1 MDIDA
6 GISLQKAVSQLIKKL
21 NGWFT
26 ETVKMLPNLV
36 VAVFVLIVIIKL
48 SHPLARLV
56 GRGVMRLTRRRHI
69 ARILATMVRLVIVAL
84 GIVLA
89 LDVMNLDRAVASLL
103 AGVGLLG
110 IAIGFASQD
119 LAANF
124 ISGIVLHFEHPF
136 RLGDRVHLGDL
147 KNPDLLGFVE
157 EVAFRATVIRGRR
170 GERITV
176 PNKKILENPI
186 INYYITG
193 ARRVDLYF
201 AIDYT
206 PDLQQ
211 AEDLTVKAV
220 EGLEWRIP
228 EHPVEFF
235 YEEVKNTTFVFRVR
249 FWTGHEQPIW
259 LKARSEAIKA
269 INKTF
274 KAHGITMPSD
284 VITLDFGITGGSSLR
299 EQLEGIK
306 ISLPVPQEE
315 KAAPGKTPMEE

>member
-1 MDIDA
+1 MET
-6 GISLQKAVSQLIKKL
+6 GISLTKAAQQLIAKL

-26 ETVKMLPNLV
+26 GTVRMLPNLV
-36 VAVFVLIVIIKL
+36 VAIIVLIIIVKL
-48 SHPLARLV
+48 SHPIARLV
-56 GRGVMRLTRRRHI
+56 GRALLRLTRQRHI
-69 ARILATMVRLVIVAL
+69 ARILAILVRLLIVVL
-84 GIVLA
+84 GIILA

-103 AGVGLLG
+103 AGVGILG
-110 IAIGFASQD
+110 IALGFASQD

-147 KNPDLLGFVE
+147 KNTELLGYVDSI
-157 EVAFRATVIRGRR
+157 AFRATVIRGRR

-186 INYYITG
+186 INYYISG
-193 ARRVDLYF
+193 SRRVDLYF

-211 AEDLTVKAV
+211 AEDLAVKAV
-220 EGLEWRIP
+220 ESLEWRIP
-228 EHPVEFF
+228 GHPVEFF
-235 YEEVKNTTFVFRVR
+235 YEEVKNTTFVFRIR
-249 FWTGHEQPIW
+249 FWTGHEQPIF

-274 KAHGITMPSD
+274 KEHGITMPSD
-284 VITLDFGITGGSSLR
+284 VVTLDFGITGGSSLR
-299 EQLEGIK
+299 EQLEGAK
-306 ISLPVPQEE
+306 SLLLVPQAE
-315 KAAPGKTPMEE
+315 KAEKGKGREGE